1 MVILAI
7 PVPEFPVIPVI
18 QDIAAS
24 PVIPATVVIA
34 AQLKAVLS
42 Y

>member
-1 MVILAI
+1 VVILAI

-18 QDIAAS
+18 
-24 PVIPATVVIA
+24 PVLVIPATVVIA